1 MPQKG
6 RKPPPLQPGERKQYE
21 QGKMRDSLDPVI
33 RQNIEKLALAGYERD
48 GRGALMVELDDTTE
62 QGIRSAQYYPIMDLA
77 QMSRAVPFGN
87 AQPINE
93 VIAAYNPERE
103 FVAMV
108 MDVTPTLPNPQM
120 WFDIFPRTS

>member
-1 MPQKG
+1 MPRKG
-6 RKPPPLQPGERKQYE
+6 RKPAALPPGKRKLYE
-21 QGKMRDSLDPVI
+21 QGNMRDSLDPVV
-33 RQNIEKLALAGYERD
+33 RENLEKLALAGYERD

-62 QGIRSAQYYPIMDLA
+62 QGIRSAQYYPIKDLA

-87 AQPINE
+87 DQPINE

-108 MDVTPTLPNPQM
+108 MDVTPTVPNPQM